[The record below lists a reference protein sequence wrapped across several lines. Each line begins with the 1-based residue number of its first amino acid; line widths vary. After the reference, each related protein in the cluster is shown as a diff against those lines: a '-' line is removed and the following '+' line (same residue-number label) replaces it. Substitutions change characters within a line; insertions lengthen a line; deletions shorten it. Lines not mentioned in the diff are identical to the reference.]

1 MRIAILTHE
10 PFYPPSGG
18 GSSEAVYLVREL
30 VRRGHSVDV
39 FCPEIPDADLIAS
52 RFNIR
57 FHLFTGFRMG
67 RYASLRTP
75 KYLLYPFCLERLFL
89 KTTRNAPRHD
99 LLLSLHAISAVTA
112 ARLRKRLGIPT
123 VMNYLDFLTGFM
135 ETWPKW
141 LMPPPLLAALMRYE
155 VSLPSRSN
163 ADAVL
168 AVSDTLADRV
178 AAAGYPRAQI
188 RPIYFGYDAAS
199 FPLTQGAV
207 ASRPSDP
214 PTLVMHGSFDRHHL
228 GPIALDALARV
239 HARHPGLTLRF
250 VGRETPSLNEFL
262 RKLAIAAPGIQTVR
276 TGFVPYTEIA
286 AQLEGATLG
295 IVPYEESTGTH
306 CAFVAKLVEYLA
318 LGLPVASTR
327 IQSACSYFKDEP
339 LARFSDFNGAAFADV
354 ILGWLAEPREKRNAL
369 ALPAHQR
376 VRNSLDWEIVCRNA
390 ATFIE
395 QTLQATPQSQH
406 PHPRAAS

>member
-1 MRIAILTHE
+1 MRLAILTHE
-10 PFYPPSGG
+10 PFFPPSGG

-30 VRRGHSVDV
+30 VRRGHTVDV
-39 FCPEIPDADLIAS
+39 FCPDIPEAESVAA

-57 FHLFTGFRMG
+57 LHLFTGFRMG

-75 KYLLYPFCLERLFL
+75 KYLLFPFCLERLFL
-89 KTTRNAPRHD
+89 KTLRNGAQYD
-99 LLLSLHAISAVTA
+99 LLLSLHAISAVPA
-112 ARLRKRLGIPT
+112 ARLKKRLGIPT
-123 VMNYLDFLTGFM
+123 VMNYLDYLTGFM

-141 LMPPPLLAALMRYE
+141 VMPPPVLAALMRYE
-155 VSLPSRSN
+155 VSLPRRSN
-163 ADAVL
+163 ADGVL

-178 AAAGYPRAQI
+178 AATGYPREKI

-199 FPLTQGAV
+199 FPLTQNGL
-207 ASRPSDP
+207 ASRQSEP

-239 HARHPGLTLRF
+239 HAKHPDLNLRF
-250 VGRETPSLNEFL
+250 VGRETPSLGEFL
-262 RKLAIAAPGIQTVR
+262 RKLAAAAPGIKTVC
-276 TGFVPYTEIA
+276 TGFVPYTGIA

-327 IQSACSYFKDEP
+327 IQSVSQYFKDEP
-339 LARFSDFNGAAFADV
+339 LARFSDFNGLAFANV
-354 ILGWLAEPREKRNAL
+354 ILGWLAEPQEQRNAL
-369 ALPAHQR
+369 ALPAHKS
-376 VRNSLDWEIVCRNA
+376 VRERLDWEIVCRNA
-390 ATFIE
+390 AAFIE
-395 QTLQATPQSQH
+395 QALPGHGHAP
-406 PHPRAAS
+406 AM